1 MPLSGLPITVM
12 FAIMKTRYVT
22 VSLCCGGPE
31 IHVCRSGL
39 FAPSSL
45 YFIVTGAD
53 RGFLPPSFF
62 SLNFTCT
69 EQAFLPPSRTL
80 NKQLRP
86 AIDFDGRPFL
96 HWQKSLF
103 CYNLNFRIVCKQLL
117 DVFELFTQI
126 GDYLLEG
133 GVSVNDEILAVF
145 VIEVVLD
152 IQSLH
157 LAHALK
163 FE

>member
-1 MPLSGLPITVM
+1 MPAEVPRFTCADQAFLP
-12 FAIMKTRYVT
+12 
-22 VSLCCGGPE
+22 
-31 IHVCRSGL
+31 
-39 FAPSSL
+39 PSSL

-69 EQAFLPPSRTL
+69 EQAFLPPSQTL

-96 HWQKSLF
+96 HWHWQKSLF

-117 DVFELFTQI
+117 DVFELFTRI
-126 GDYLLEG
+126 GDYLLES